1 MRKSF
6 ITFLIFFLFS
16 ISYGITIKLGSIAPA
31 RSPWDK
37 ALKKISR
44 EWKRISNGKVNLKIF
59 AGGIAGS
66 ERAMI
71 RKIKIG
77 TIHGALFSN
86 VGLSS
91 IYSDFYVL
99 NIPLMLKSDK
109 EFEFVIKGLKPVF
122 ERNIETKGYKIII
135 WSMAGWI
142 RFFTKTP
149 VYKPKDLKKQ
159 KLFFTTGNPLV
170 EESWKNAGFN
180 TVPIELKDLM
190 MALQS
195 KMVNA
200 FFMPPLVAASGQY
213 FALAPNMMSIKV
225 APVYGAVVISK
236 KKWNKIPKKYRE
248 QLIITAQKIAVNL
261 DKETKKLEIQAIKTM
276 KKNGL
281 KINKIN
287 KNDILLWDIESKNNV
302 KYLKGKLFSDKIY
315 QLMQKLIN
323 NYRSI

>member
-1 MRKSF
+1 MKKAIVLLSI
-6 ITFLIFFLFS
+6 ITFSHFNIAV
-16 ISYGITIKLGSIAPA
+16 TIKIGSIAPA

-37 ALKKISR
+37 ALKHISR
-44 EWKRISNGKVNLKIF
+44 EWKKISKGKVNLKIF
-59 AGGIAGS
+59 SGGIAGS

-71 RKIKIG
+71 KKIKIG

-91 IYSDFYVL
+91 IYPDFYVL

-122 ERNIETKGYKIII
+122 EKNIEKKGYKIII

-142 RFFTKTP
+142 RFFTQTP
-149 VYKPKDLKKQ
+149 VYRPSQLKKQ
-159 KLFFTTGNPLV
+159 KLFFTTGNPIV

-213 FALAPNMMSIKV
+213 FALAPNMMSVKV

-236 KKWNKIPKKYRE
+236 KKWDIIPEKYKR
-248 QLIITAQKIAVNL
+248 QLINSAQDIALALDGQTKI
-261 DKETKKLEIQAIKTM
+261 LEKQALKTM
-276 KKNGL
+276 RKHGL
-281 KINKIN
+281 KLNEITDKDMSLWNK
-287 KNDILLWDIESKNNV
+287 ESMNNV
-302 KYLKGKLFSDKIY
+302 KYLKGKLFSEDVY
-315 QLMQKLIN
+315 NLTNSLIEKF
-323 NYRSI
+323 RRK